1 MSEIAPPEERQNA
14 VKDYLECL
22 KQGVNCVETIAP
34 GSRLVTNPKDVVAI
48 AIAISEP
55 TSDES
60 SPDIM
65 QVLLQVV
72 DTAEGPFGIVA
83 AEIDED
89 KTALLVTR
97 FGDDKYR
104 ATIEGL
110 LSVGEE
116 LTIPS
121 SEGSFD
127 NRLIPKVLLTVN
139 VDEHGNVVVENPTSK
154 PTVKVYTD
162 LRLSP
167 NQQAQNL
174 PVDYRKWAPLS
185 MSVKQLIQNGSE

>member
-1 MSEIAPPEERQNA
+1 MIDFAPPGERKDAANDHLKCLQQN
-14 VKDYLECL
+14 
-22 KQGVNCVETIAP
+22 VNCVETIAP
-34 GSRLVTNPKDVVAI
+34 GSRLVTNPKDI
-48 AIAISEP
+48 IAISEP

-60 SPDIM
+60 SPDTKQI
-65 QVLLQVV
+65 LLQVV

-83 AEIDED
+83 AKIDED